1 MAEDSRVSRLYDGK
15 APEDLFDWLKKLRDI
30 YVRHTL
36 YRIRMEM
43 AGLIASPG
51 FMGMSSLQWGC
62 LFSLRDSAYPDALM
76 GRDRRRRFTQK

>member
-1 MAEDSRVSRLYDGK
+1 MAEDSRVSRLCDGK

-36 YRIRMEM
+36 YRIRMEI

-51 FMGMSSLQWGC
+51 FIGMSSLQWSY
-62 LFSLRDSAYPDALM
+62 LFILRDSAYPASLM
-76 GRDRRRRFTQK
+76 VRDSRRRFT